1 MALETETRGASPPGL
16 DECRSDG
23 EASGAAATSAGALD
37 TPSIAGFPPVS
48 IPLVDSVRIAL
59 YAVEN
64 AIGCAEDSHVPP
76 NVRAVH
82 VWSWLRWAR
91 TNLYH
96 ALGEVPTDEQRC

>member
-1 MALETETRGASPPGL
+1 MAVEKETRGVSPPGL

-23 EASGAAATSAGALD
+23 EASGAAKASAGALD
-37 TPSIAGFPPVS
+37 TPIVAGYPPVS
-48 IPLVDSVRIAL
+48 MPWSSSVRIAL

-76 NVRAVH
+76 NVRGMH
-82 VWSWLRWAR
+82 VWAWLRWAR

-96 ALGEVPTDEQRC
+96 ALGEVPTDEQRG